1 MRQEDRGTSRSSWSI
16 FFRTDNAHF
25 FVPAHLHSS
34 LFRFEKSV
42 RVRLYVPLGG
52 AIYCFRVVPYHL
64 TAPACGNRHHY
75 LPPTYLFSCVSSSS
89 HTFNSTNILI
99 AQFIPKY
106 YAHTMKADRSTEG
119 SLRVRRMSAAYEQRL
134 ISSSPSSSLH
144 DSQPHTSSFGH
155 SRLHAD

>member
-16 FFRTDNAHF
+16 FFCTDNAHF

-64 TAPACGNRHHY
+64 TAPARGNRHHY
-75 LPPTYLFSCVSSSS
+75 LPPTYLFSCVSSS
-89 HTFNSTNILI
+89 HTPNSATILI
-99 AQFIPKY
+99 AQYISEY
-106 YAHTMKADRSTEG
+106 CEHTMAADRSTEG
-119 SLRVRRMSAAYEQRL
+119 SLRVIRMSAAYEQRL
-134 ISSSPSSSLH
+134 ISSSPSSSLY
-144 DSQPHTSSFGH
+144 DSLPHTSSFGH